1 METLKELKAIIAGK
15 PEGATHIDV
24 DRDYVKFIG
33 DEMHHYSF
41 VVGFDG
47 WSGDYEAPCELRS
60 LSDIERII
68 ELMEC
73 NSNLK
78 KSKYRG
84 L

>member
-1 METLKELKAIIAGK
+1 METLEDLKAIIAGK
-15 PEGATHIDV
+15 PEGAQSVMMVCNPIYTKLENRFWYAACKGQDWLQV
-24 DRDYVKFIG
+24 TDKQIG
-33 DEMHHYSF
+33 NI
-41 VVGFDG
+41 
-47 WSGDYEAPCELRS
+47 RS

-73 NSNLK
+73 NNNLK